1 MTVTKDDASSALR
14 DIEKA
19 ERQSLTLFQYRAGS
33 PYLLLW
39 GALWTVAGAVG
50 ALSPQNVGLGW
61 AVVDAIGLA
70 GTACLVIGQSRRYR
84 GKGDRTG
91 TYRFLGIAVILAAFI
106 TLTLTVFAPVSGVEF
121 QTFIVLLVAAAYGLV
136 GCWFGL
142 RFAVVGAA
150 LAGLAVGALF
160 YAPAPAAYIVPL
172 LGGGAL
178 ILAGLWMRW
187 AR

>member
-1 MTVTKDDASSALR
+1 MSVTRDDAASALR
-14 DIEKA
+14 DIDKA

-39 GALWTVAGAVG
+39 GPLWIAAGAVG
-50 ALSPQNVGLGW
+50 AISPENTGIGW
-61 AVVDAIGLA
+61 AAADAVGLA
-70 GTACLVIGQSRRYR
+70 GTAYLVVTQSRRF
-84 GKGDRTG
+84 GEDGGRTG
-91 TYRFLGIAVILAAFI
+91 TVRFLGIAAILAAFI
-106 TLTLTVFAPVSGVEF
+106 ALTLAVFAPVSGVQI
-121 QTFIVLLVAAAYGLV
+121 QTFIVLLVAAAYALV

-150 LAGLAVGALF
+150 LAGLAVGAF
-160 YAPAPAAYIVPL
+160 YHAPAHAAYIVPL

-178 ILAGLWMRW
+178 MLAGLWMRW